1 MGERTT
7 GQRGYRF
14 LDRLNTSPNGK
25 HSDRVPV
32 KIAVVPCAGLG
43 TRMLPLTRVVPK
55 ELLPLGAKPLIEH
68 AMAEL
73 GEAGI
78 ERVII
83 VMRKGKEILSRHLT
97 EPFPFPERA
106 HCPRPVPN
114 GITLEFVE
122 QDDPRGLGDALK
134 MALPLLDGQPFLM
147 LLPDQ
152 MLIGSPGASAQLV
165 RAYNGQDSLCSMV
178 NVPKEETEHFVGS
191 RGLKVEGE
199 GPRYRFKELLGETG
213 VPGLS
218 DGRYSVRGFGRT
230 VFKAAFLESIE
241 DQSDESEFSL
251 AFTKYVSQGRHD
263 CLHLEGRPIDV
274 GTRVSYQYFWK
285 LWESIL
291 TGVA

>member
-1 MGERTT
+1 MER
-7 GQRGYRF
+7 
-14 LDRLNTSPNGK
+14 LSTSANGK
-25 HSDRVPV
+25 HSEKVRVRT
-32 KIAVVPCAGLG
+32 AVVPCAGLG

-55 ELLPLGAKPLIEH
+55 ELLPLGPKPLIEH

-78 ERVII
+78 ERV
-83 VMRKGKEILSRHLT
+83 VVVLRSGKEMLARHLT
-97 EPFPFPERA
+97 EPYPFPERA
-106 HCPRPVPN
+106 HCPGPVPN
-114 GITLEFVE
+114 GIALEFVE

-134 MALPLLDGQPFLM
+134 MALPLLQGEPFLM

-152 MLIGSPGASAQLV
+152 MMVGTPGASAQLV
-165 RAYNGQDSLCSMV
+165 RAYTGQDSLSSMV

-191 RGLKVEGE
+191 RGFEVEGE
-199 GPRYRFKELLGETG
+199 GPCYRFKELLGETG

-230 VFKAAFLESIE
+230 VFKSAFLESIE
-241 DQSDESEFSL
+241 DQSDEAEFSL

-263 CLHLEGRPIDV
+263 CLLLNGRPMDV

-291 TGVA
+291 TGAA

>member
-1 MGERTT
+1 M
-7 GQRGYRF
+7 
-14 LDRLNTSPNGK
+14 SAANGK
-25 HSDRVPV
+25 SSRVPV
-32 KIAVVPCAGLG
+32 RTAVIPCAGLG

-55 ELLPLGAKPLIEH
+55 ELLPLGPKPLIEH

-78 ERVII
+78 ERVVI
-83 VMRKGKEILSRHLT
+83 VVRRGKEMLQRHLT
-97 EPFPFPERA
+97 EPYPFPERA
-106 HCPRPVPN
+106 HVPGPVPAA
-114 GITLEFVE
+114 IKQLEFVE

-152 MLIGSPGASAQLV
+152 LLMGSPGAAAQLV
-165 RAYNGQDSLCSMV
+165 RAYTGQDSLSSLV
-178 NVPKEETEHFVGS
+178 NVPKTETEHFPGS
-191 RGLKVEGE
+191 RGVKVEGE
-199 GPRYRFKELLGETG
+199 GPCYRLKELLGETG

-241 DQSDESEFSL
+241 DQSDEHEFSL
-251 AFTKYVSQGRHD
+251 AFTKYISEGLHD
-263 CLHLEGRPIDV
+263 TLMLDGRPIDV

-285 LWESIL
+285 IWELIL
-291 TGVA
+291 SGAA